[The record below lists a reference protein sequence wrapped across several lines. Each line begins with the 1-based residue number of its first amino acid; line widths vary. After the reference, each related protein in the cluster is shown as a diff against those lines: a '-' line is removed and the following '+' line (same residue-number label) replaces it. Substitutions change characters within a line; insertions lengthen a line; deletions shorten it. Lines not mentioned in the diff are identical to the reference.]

1 MSKEPQFRI
10 NTKVTII
17 KPGHRCQG
25 MQGRVWEAVHKGQMV
40 YTVRK
45 PAPDNTYLGDFIYDD
60 LKKGWD

>member
-1 MSKEPQFRI
+1 
-10 NTKVTII
+10 
-17 KPGHRCQG
+17 